1 MRVAIYE
8 CDWYSAPIP
17 FRKLVLNVLT
27 RCSHETLFRANPFYD
42 LDLLLLTRVGYFPI
56 LAIFK
61 NLIILK
67 QLQVVKAT
75 YTLIAV
81 FGNALK

>member
-42 LDLLLLTRVGYFPI
+42 LDLLLLTRVG
-56 LAIFK
+56 
-61 NLIILK
+61 
-67 QLQVVKAT
+67 
-75 YTLIAV
+75 
-81 FGNALK
+81 